1 MTASVRDETGLVG
14 KIVMVWFLMVAVLGL
29 AAVDATSILFTKF
42 RLSDLAVEAANDAS
56 TALVQGTTPA
66 EACALAAD
74 KVASVDPGAHLAK
87 DGCRVNTTT
96 TTVTI
101 KLRKTASTLVAGRVS
116 FTEHFA
122 KVTQAETVGPGEL

>member
-1 MTASVRDETGLVG
+1 VTAPLHDETGLVG
-14 KIVMVWFLMVAVLGL
+14 KIVMVWLLVVVLLGV
-29 AAVDATSILFTKF
+29 AAVDATSILFTRF

-74 KVASVDPGAHLAK
+74 TVATTDPEARLAK
-87 DGCRVNTTT
+87 DGCKVDTTT

-101 KLRKTASTLVAGRVS
+101 KVRKTASTFVAGRVS
-116 FTEHFA
+116 FTEDFA
-122 KVTQAETVGPGEL
+122 KVTQVETVGPGEL

>member
-1 MTASVRDETGLVG
+1 VTASLRDETGLVG
-14 KIVMVWFLMVAVLGL
+14 KIVMVWLLVVALLGV

-42 RLSDLAVEAANDAS
+42 RLSDLAVEAANEAS

-74 KVASVDPGAHLAK
+74 KVESVDPEARLAK
-87 DGCRVNTTT
+87 DGCKVDTTT
-96 TTVTI
+96 KTVTI

-116 FTEHFA
+116 FTEDFT
-122 KVTQAETVGPGEL
+122 KVSQAETVGPGEL